1 MSESGNL
8 GLIVGL
14 SAGLGGGACLV
25 ALLGVF
31 AAYQLRVKSR
41 KEQQAC
47 LEKAN
52 LAQQASITE
61 PYMEETH
68 AETAP
73 STPQPESVPAEAPVH
88 AAEPEPENANAMA
101 LYNVPEA
108 LPSQQIDIL
117 RPTSRLSQQ
126 ERVRDADEER
136 IHSAIERHSTTAS
149 MPRQRAEPEE
159 RATEEVPLTPTQK
172 RTLSFRERMAQRTS
186 LTHIPSLRLHTAGG
200 RSVLPRISSNF
211 RRGDRRRDN
220 RRGSGVSDSDSIG
233 APDREL
239 PMACRRKNQG
249 RFACDTSSY
258 SEASGTPIPFEEGEE
273 EVHAA
278 GAQEPA
284 ELMPPPPAVVAHE
297 RVADEK
303 DENELH
309 SRILAWQERSLDADA
324 QQAER
329 STPQGLERGP
339 GSWRRTGSRLAPS
352 RRGTAHSGRSAGALS
367 AASHGSLGE
376 LINPYFAAA
385 NDGLVRAPSIRPQ
398 FMAETTLESWANDED
413 PRKQVPTIARQS
425 PQDKGPLFGEV
436 EFAQRNSM
444 FDEAGE
450 GDENE
455 TKRWSAEC
463 NSLLAPVNTQLQLDP
478 WRTGNEGYAH
488 TVSSGSSQR
497 ASGLLASDTQ
507 SNSKHTSFN
516 TVSTELTYPTEGT
529 AQHVSEKGSNSGES
543 ADSSARLSDNM
554 ADRVAKANAAWGVG
568 SAPRLP
574 EPRIPADEPLFPQ
587 LDPSFIDKWEAE
599 AYGFAIDPSEEGGLP
614 SPAFA
619 QPGTMGPERMPS
631 IRVRPERTLLA
642 VQEASPVSSP
652 ASSVSSNN
660 ADAHTA
666 AHEMQDTSPLQAK
679 LRTMGNRLADPGHG
693 YSTWHM
699 PDGQVAQS

>member
-25 ALLGVF
+25 TLLGVF

-52 LAQQASITE
+52 MAQQASVTE
-61 PYMEETH
+61 PHMNEPH
-68 AETAP
+68 VETAP
-73 STPQPESVPAEAPVH
+73 SMPQPEPVLAEAPVRT
-88 AAEPEPENANAMA
+88 EQPEPENGNAMA
-101 LYNVPEA
+101 LYNVPGA
-108 LPSQQIDIL
+108 QPLQQIDVL

-126 ERVRDADEER
+126 EHVRDADEER
-136 IHSAIERHSTTAS
+136 IHSAIERHSTMAS

-159 RATEEVPLTPTQK
+159 RTTEELPLTPTQK

-186 LTHIPSLRLHTAGG
+186 LSHIPSLRLHTAGG

-211 RRGDRRRDN
+211 RRGERRRDN

-258 SEASGTPIPFEEGEE
+258 SEASGTPIPFEEGEDE
-273 EVHAA
+273 AHAL
-278 GAQEPA
+278 GAQA
-284 ELMPPPPAVVAHE
+284 TELMPPPPAVVAHE
-297 RVADEK
+297 RVP
-303 DENELH
+303 DENDENGLH
-309 SRILAWQERSLDADA
+309 SRILAWQERSLDAGA

-329 STPQGLERGP
+329 STPQSVERGP
-339 GSWRRTGSRLAPS
+339 GSWRRTDSRLAPS
-352 RRGTAHSGRSAGALS
+352 RRGTAHSGRSVGAFS

-413 PRKQVPTIARQS
+413 PRKQVPAIARQS

-436 EFAQRNSM
+436 EFAQRNSVL
-444 FDEAGE
+444 DEAGD
-450 GDENE
+450 GDNE

-463 NSLLAPVNTQLQLDP
+463 NSLLAPVNTHLQLDP
-478 WRTGNEGYAH
+478 SRAGNEGYAH
-488 TVSSGSSQR
+488 TESSGSSQR

-507 SNSKHTSFN
+507 SNSKHASFN

-529 AQHVSEKGSNSGES
+529 DQHASEKGSNSGES
-543 ADSSARLSDNM
+543 AASSTRLSDNM
-554 ADRVAKANAAWGVG
+554 ADRVAKANAAWGIG

-574 EPRIPADEPLFPQ
+574 EPRIAADEPLFPQ
-587 LDPSFIDKWEAE
+587 LDSSFIDKWEAE
-599 AYGFAIDPSEEGGLP
+599 AYGFAIDPNEEGDLA

-619 QPGTMGPERMPS
+619 QPSTTGRERMPS

-652 ASSVSSNN
+652 ASSVSSND

-666 AHEMQDTSPLQAK
+666 AHEMQDPSPLQAK
-679 LRTMGNRLADPGHG
+679 LRTMGNRLADPGRG
-693 YSTWHM
+693 YSTWQM
-699 PDGQVAQS
+699 PSGEVAQS